1 MLRLCL
7 LAGVYAP
14 CQERVRTTNTPRYKG
29 ARERTTM
36 NHQDRALQLEQ
47 EFQLFKT
54 KQEHERNMN
63 LHDQLTAIATAAETV
78 AYIAQTQKPATK
90 AQLMAVVD
98 DLERLVINLQKG
110 E

>member
-1 MLRLCL
+1 
-7 LAGVYAP
+7 
-14 CQERVRTTNTPRYKG
+14 
-29 ARERTTM
+29 
-36 NHQDRALQLEQ
+36 
-47 EFQLFKT
+47 
-54 KQEHERNMN
+54 MN

-90 AQLMAVVD
+90 AQLMAVVT